1 MDQLIE
7 CASLGVIQD
16 IPVVITNLQ
25 HRNAA
30 LTNTNKAFRNTL
42 IIFGLI
48 GLTIGGIV
56 IYKKYKNDDTK
67 GK

>member
-16 IPVVITNLQ
+16 IPVVMTQLQ
-25 HRNAA
+25 HQNAA

-42 IIFGLI
+42 IILGVI
-48 GLTIGGIV
+48 GLTVGGII
-56 IYKKYKNDDTK
+56 IYKKYKDDESK
-67 GK
+67 